1 MSNPKYDNYREY
13 HERLTW
19 RDLEM
24 TFGAGEE
31 GDLSD
36 FEQWA
41 RYEEDLEDAYLLSNK
56 T

>member
-1 MSNPKYDNYREY
+1 MSRPEFDHYREF
-13 HERLTW
+13 HENVPRHEL
-19 RDLEM
+19 LL
-24 TFGAGEE
+24 TFGDDEE

-41 RYEEDLEDAYLLSNK
+41 RYEEDLEDAYLQQNK